1 MKNPEVYGLQD
12 LPGGES
18 VEMVLSM
25 LPNRSVI
32 LVVMG
37 HDPHRIGRIVVW
49 EDEHGLHAAFLDVD
63 GRPLRRV
70 PPAQRNSK

>member
-1 MKNPEVYGLQD
+1 MCQVMEQRVYGLQD

-18 VEMVLSM
+18 DETVLSM

-37 HDPHRIGRIVVW
+37 QDPSRIGRIVVW
-49 EDEHGLHAAFLDVD
+49 EDEHDLHAAFLDVD
-63 GRPLRRV
+63 GRPLRRRV
-70 PPAQRNSK
+70 VE